1 METTSP
7 SWIGYKW
14 YKFTEQPA
22 FARAKLSEEEAT
34 FLQGR
39 VETLHK
45 MLADGVSWGTLHNSQ
60 QQPKQP
66 FNGLAKNLGETSSKP
81 RQVETRRRSGS
92 RSVGRTK
99 SSRPS
104 TTRSWSRALA
114 HAPNVDCPPACGPN
128 HLGLSTTRSWSR
140 ALVTCSQRVLLQGV

>member
-60 QQPKQP
+60 QQP
-66 FNGLAKNLGETSSKP
+66 NNLPSNPSMDWPKP
-81 RQVETRRRSGS
+81 WVKLPPNHDRWRRGDEVDQGAWGGRRARDRRR
-92 RSVGRTK
+92 
-99 SSRPS
+99 
-104 TTRSWSRALA
+104 RAA
-114 HAPNVDCPPACGPN
+114 GHVRWPM
-128 HLGLSTTRSWSR
+128 H
-140 ALVTCSQRVLLQGV
+140 QM